1 MIQILSF
8 IIKYFFKNFSFALL
22 YFPRVLKQGEKVNQI
37 NYQKRIRKLVHDL
50 RSAIQPLQ
58 LICDD
63 LYEEELNST
72 ITSMT
77 LKKIDLLVQSYI
89 NEEPNLINQIKA
101 NN

>member
-1 MIQILSF
+1 MSQIT
-8 IIKYFFKNFSFALL
+8 
-22 YFPRVLKQGEKVNQI
+22 
-37 NYQKRIRKLVHDL
+37 YQKRIKKLVHDL

-63 LYEEELNST
+63 LYEVELNST

-77 LKKIDLLVQSYI
+77 LKKIDSLVQNYI
-89 NEEPNLINQIKA
+89 DEEPNLINQIKT